1 MKLFDEKLYICETCH
16 KNLNKNGIPCQP
28 VCNKPSLDPILD
40 ELKNLKK
47 KNRKVLISKR
57 ILFKKIAV
65 MHGKGEL
72 FKIKRS
78 ICNIS
83 IETANIWNTLPRSA
97 VSNELIA
104 VIN

>member
-47 KNRKVLISKR
+47 K
-57 ILFKKIAV
+57 
-65 MHGKGEL
+65 
-72 FKIKRS
+72 
-78 ICNIS
+78 
-83 IETANIWNTLPRSA
+83 IEKF
-97 VSNELIA
+97 
-104 VIN
+104 